1 LKPHPILTTLLL
13 GAGLLLV
20 VPRAGSGQAPFP
32 GGQADVNKLAHEM
45 AERVRHLGE
54 DISSDLAQAP
64 EGRHL
69 IDDTKELGTA
79 IDEFHETLHDRPDPA
94 RVGQAFAGIDQTW
107 QHLRGQLSRPGMTSP
122 AVDRAARRV
131 DELAAR
137 IRQSLN
143 LNAPPPAFYGNGAAP
158 AGLADT
164 QRLAHALVDRA
175 RALAGVV
182 QVDMAGDPNGPAFA
196 RDAVGLAQI
205 ADTFHDSIDA
215 NQPIEVAARA
225 FAPVDE
231 IADRVERFV
240 TSGRVS
246 PRVQQAWQAFAS
258 VEVLIHQN
266 LGLGSPQPAVQYTIA
281 PRAGGPS
288 PMVALSVQ
296 LVEQVNAFM
305 ATYGPNARN
314 VPEGGIIL
322 AQARR
327 LQEDAA
333 DFQQHAARGLPPNRL
348 AHEFRDVDDSW
359 QRLSRHIGRVARG
372 WNGPVIQ
379 QVQAIGGTCEQIHRV
394 LGMPGYPP
402 TLIGPVGAVP
412 PPPPDGA
419 PFR

>member
-1 LKPHPILTTLLL
+1 MKQHSLLTTLLI
-13 GAGLLLV
+13 GVGLFLV
-20 VPRAGSGQAPFP
+20 EPRAGSAQAPIP

-54 DISSDLAQAP
+54 DISSDLAQTPA
-64 EGRHL
+64 GRHL

-94 RVGQAFAGIDQTW
+94 RAGSAFAGIDQTW
-107 QHLRGQLSRPGMTSP
+107 QHLRGQLLRPGVSSP
-122 AVDRAARRV
+122 AVNRAAQRV
-131 DELAAR
+131 DELAAQ
-137 IRQSLN
+137 IRQALN
-143 LNAPPPAFYGNGAAP
+143 LNAPPPVFYEQGQAP
-158 AGLADT
+158 TGLADT

-175 RALAGVV
+175 RSLAGVV
-182 QVDMAGDPNGPAFA
+182 QTEMAGDPNGLAFA
-196 RDAVGLAQI
+196 RDCGGLVQI
-205 ADTFHDSIDA
+205 ADTFHDSIDS

-225 FAPVDE
+225 FSPVDE

-240 TSGRVS
+240 TSGQVS
-246 PRVQQAWQAFAS
+246 PRIQQAWQAVAS

-266 LGLGSPQPAVQYTIA
+266 LGLNSPQPVVQYNIVQQ
-281 PRAGGPS
+281 PAGPP
-288 PMVALSVQ
+288 PMVTLSVQ

-314 VPEGGIIL
+314 VPEGGSIL
-322 AQARR
+322 NQARR

-333 DFQQHAARGLPPNRL
+333 DFQQHAARGLAPNRL

-359 QRLSRHIGRVARG
+359 MRLSRHINRVARG

-402 TLIGPVGAVP
+402 AAIGPASFVP
-412 PPPPDGA
+412 PPPPGAA